1 MAITTIKDITEAISL
16 VTRATRALLD
26 SEAIQKY
33 EGSSSDKELLRAIE
47 SVRFAGGRFVANE
60 KGGEIIIEINEPEDS
75 VTEYRL
81 SPRLIGR
88 IKDKSCL
95 AGKFVGWSLWK
106 YQYAIESLLSFALRK
121 YGETAVQAVN
131 AKADQLSKEEKEQY
145 KTVASL
151 AVY

>member
-47 SVRFAGGRFVANE
+47 SVRFAGGRFVAYE

-95 AGKFVGWSLWK
+95 AGKFVGWSLW
-106 YQYAIESLLSFALRK
+106 ADIAL
-121 YGETAVQAVN
+121 
-131 AKADQLSKEEKEQY
+131 EELE
-145 KTVASL
+145 
-151 AVY
+151 